1 MSGSPE
7 ATEVVRH
14 RYDRIAPLFDVVE
27 GMMEALWF
35 KHWRRCVWRL
45 VEGERVLEVGVG
57 TGKNL
62 AFHPAGRV
70 VIAVDFSER
79 MLRRASQRAAR
90 LGVQTDLKLM
100 DVQSLA
106 FADGEFDTVVGTFVF
121 CSVPDPRRGLEE
133 VRRVLKPG
141 GKLVLLEHVR
151 SEGEAAG
158 RLMDLLDPW
167 VSRLVGAH
175 INRRTV
181 ENVETAGF
189 RLEHVERLNAL
200 VRLIEARSPFP
211 ASGGR

>member
-1 MSGSPE
+1 MNDSPE
-7 ATEVVRH
+7 AVRH
-14 RYDRIAPLFDVVE
+14 RYDRIAPFFDFIESV
-27 GMMEALWF
+27 MEILWF
-35 KHWRRCVWRL
+35 RRWRQRL
-45 VEGERVLEVGVG
+45 WNLIEGERVLEVGVG

-62 AFHPAGRV
+62 VFHPAGRSV
-70 VIAVDFSER
+70 TAVDFSER
-79 MLRRASQRAAR
+79 MLRRARRRAAR
-90 LGVQTDLKLM
+90 LGTRTDFRLM
-100 DVQSLA
+100 DIQALT
-106 FADGEFDTVVGTFVF
+106 FADREFDTVVGTFVF
-121 CSVPDPRRGLEE
+121 CSVPDPVGGLEE
-133 VRRVLKPG
+133 LRRVLKPG

-200 VRLIEARSPFP
+200 VRLIEARSPSL
-211 ASGGR
+211 A